1 MTVKYLANHKNSR
14 NILRIAPALSGWVLT
29 ATIATATPPPARLR
43 FELSFPASVRAEAA
57 DGRVFV
63 IVTRKADPEP
73 RLQIGK
79 SGGQYDSTPFFGEDV
94 EGLKAGAQAVVDGRA
109 IGYPLERLADLP
121 AGDYFVQGF
130 LNVYTTFH
138 RADGHVVKMH
148 MDQWEGQDFPLSPGN
163 LYSAPRKIHLDPAA
177 ADTVRLVLDHKIP
190 PIAMPADTAWVKH
203 VRFQSPLLSQF
214 WGQPIFIGAT
224 ILLPKDYDR
233 DSGVSYPVNYEQ
245 GHFSTDPPGGFT
257 EKAEEGA
264 LGAAATERQ
273 KERARR
279 RADFSQTW
287 QSGEMPRM
295 LFVTFQHP
303 TPYYDDSYAID
314 SPNMGPYGQALTQ
327 ELIPYIEKHF
337 RAIPKP
343 WARILSGGSTGGWE
357 SLALQI
363 FYPDY
368 FGGTFSYCPDPVDF
382 HYFELVNIYEWDNAW
397 YRKDEWRKTPI
408 SAQRQPDGLV
418 LSTMKEQLAYE
429 RAMGTGGRSGEDW
442 DCWQAVYGPVGAN
455 GLFQPLF
462 DPATGAID
470 HGVAAYWKEHT
481 DLNAYLQRHWK
492 DIGGKLAGKI
502 HIWTGDMDTY
512 YLNDAMHLLDDSLKT
527 TTNPPWGGS
536 ITFGPR
542 EPHCWVGPFALNER
556 LKMMA
561 QYVAAT
567 APRDADRPWW
577 RE

>member
-1 MTVKYLANHKNSR
+1 MIFPNFIRTTSLAASA
-14 NILRIAPALSGWVLT
+14 ILLAACLRGADQ
-29 ATIATATPPPARLR
+29 PARLR
-43 FELSFPASVRAEAA
+43 FELSFPATVRSEAV

-73 RLQIGK
+73 RLQFGK
-79 SGGQYDSTPFFGEDV
+79 PGGQYGSMPFFGENVDALAP
-94 EGLKAGAQAVVDGRA
+94 GQQAVIDGRSD
-109 IGYPLERLADLP
+109 GYPLDHLGDLP
-121 AGDYFVQGF
+121 PGDYYVQGF
-130 LNVYTTFH
+130 LNVYTTF
-138 RADGHVVKMH
+138 RRSDGHVVKMH
-148 MDQWEGQDFPLSPGN
+148 MDQWEGQNFPISPGN
-163 LYSAPRKIHLDPAA
+163 LYSAPRKIHLDPSANE
-177 ADTVRLVLDHKIP
+177 TIQLVLDHTIP
-190 PIAMPADTAWVKH
+190 PVEIPKDTAHVKH
-203 VRFQSPLLSQF
+203 VRFESPLLSKF
-214 WGQPIFIGAT
+214 WGHPIFIGAT

-233 DSGVSYPVNYEQ
+233 DSGISYPVNYEQ
-245 GHFSTDPPGGFT
+245 GHFSLDAPGGFAEAAALPPGAT
-257 EKAEEGA
+257 EKE
-264 LGAAATERQ
+264 

-279 RADFSQTW
+279 REEFTRVWLGDSF
-287 QSGEMPRM
+287 PRM

-314 SPNMGPYGQALTQ
+314 SPNNGPYGQAITT

-337 RAIPKP
+337 RAIPQP

-382 HYFELVNIYEWDNAW
+382 HYFEMVNIYEWDNAW

-408 SAQRQPDGLV
+408 PAQRDPDGLV
-418 LSTMKEQLAYE
+418 LSTMKEQLNYE
-429 RAMGTGGRSGEDW
+429 RAMGTNGRSGEDW
-442 DCWQAVYGPVGAN
+442 DCWQAVYGPASDTGF
-455 GLFQPLF
+455 FQPLF

-481 DLNAYLQRHWK
+481 DLNAYLQRRWK
-492 DIGGKLAGKI
+492 EIGPKLAGKL

-512 YLNDAMHLLDDSLKT
+512 YLNDAVYLLEDYLKT
-527 TTNPPWGGS
+527 TNSPAWAGS
-536 ITFGPR
+536 ITYGPR
-542 EPHCWVGPFALNER
+542 QPHCWVGPFTLPER

-567 APRDADRPWW
+567 APRDVDRAWW
-577 RE
+577 RQ

>member
-1 MTVKYLANHKNSR
+1 VRFPNFIRAAASAIFALLVASR
-14 NILRIAPALSGWVLT
+14 ALRADA
-29 ATIATATPPPARLR
+29 APARLR
-43 FELSFPASVRAEAA
+43 FELSFAASVRSEPV

-63 IVTRKADPEP
+63 VVSKAAEPEP
-73 RLQIGK
+73 RSQFGK
-79 SGGQYDSTPFFGEDV
+79 SGGQYASTPFFGEDV
-94 EGLKAGAQAVVDGRA
+94 EGLRPGSPAIVDGRA
-109 IGYPLERLADLP
+109 LGYPLERLADLP

-138 RADGHVVKMH
+138 RADGHVVKLH

-163 LYSAPRKIHLDPAA
+163 LYSAPRKLHLDPSASE
-177 ADTVRLVLDHKIP
+177 TIRFVLDHKIA
-190 PIAMPADTAWVKH
+190 PIEVPADTAWVKH
-203 VRFQSPLLSQF
+203 VRFQSPLLSKF

-233 DSGVSYPVNYEQ
+233 DTAVSYPVNYEQ
-245 GHFSTDPPGGFT
+245 GHFSIDPPGGFA
-257 EKAEEGA
+257 EKVEVS
-264 LGAAATERQ
+264 ATATDRQ

-279 RADFSQTW
+279 REDFSLAW
-287 QSGEMPRM
+287 QSGELPRM

-314 SPNMGPYGQALTQ
+314 SPNNGPYGQAITQ
-327 ELIPYIEKHF
+327 ELIPYIEKHY
-337 RAIPKP
+337 RAIREP

-363 FYPDY
+363 FNPDY

-397 YRKDEWRKTPI
+397 YRKDDWRKTPI

-429 RAMGTGGRSGEDW
+429 RALGMGGRSGEDW
-442 DCWQAVYGPVGAN
+442 DCWQAVYGPIGAN
-455 GLFQPLF
+455 GLFKPLF

-481 DLNAYLQRHWK
+481 DLNAYLQSHWK
-492 DIGGKLAGKI
+492 EIGPKLAGKI
-502 HIWTGDMDTY
+502 HVWTGDMDTY
-512 YLNDAMHLLDDSLKT
+512 YLNDAVYLLEDFLKT
-527 TTNPPWGGS
+527 TTAPAWGGS
-536 ITFGPR
+536 ITYGPR
-542 EPHCWVGPFALNER
+542 QPHCWVGPYSLPER

-561 QYVAAT
+561 QHAAAM
-567 APRDADRPWW
+567 APRGVDRPWW